1 MEDGKYSNIYLKMKN
16 LLTHED
22 AKVRRIVSHSKTN
35 ESGSKETQSP
45 LLSFQPTTFE
55 DSLCFCMHFICG
67 RRWVRARREGR
78 IEGPCLLLLLLPII
92 LQKEKKTFFVW
103 THSILTKSLRNKWTR
118 NMCRMSRK
126 FIQDSGA
133 LKNITLR
140 KEKQWKSKEKWTLD

>member
-92 LQKEKKTFFVW
+92 LQKEKKKHFLYE
-103 THSILTKSLRNKWTR
+103 LTRYWQSLWEINELVICVECHASSFK
-118 NMCRMSRK
+118 
-126 FIQDSGA
+126 
-133 LKNITLR
+133 TL
-140 KEKQWKSKEKWTLD
+140 EHWKT